1 MQGAEETTTIREK
14 EVEKMTLEGKTVL
27 LGVTGSIAAYKI
39 AYLASALKKRHADVH
54 VLMTQNATNFINPI
68 TFETLTGNKC
78 LVDTFDR
85 NFQFQ
90 VEHVSIA
97 KKADVVMIAPASAN
111 VIGKLAHGIADD
123 MLTTTIMACKCKKF
137 ISPAMNT
144 NMLEN
149 PVVQDNLKILEHYGY
164 EVIAPAS
171 GYLACGDTGA
181 GKMPEPETL
190 LAYIERE
197 TACEKDL
204 KGKKILVTAGPTQEA
219 IDPVRYITNHSSGK
233 MGYAI
238 AKAAMLRGA
247 DVTLVSGRTAIE
259 PPMFVKLMPV
269 VTAKD
274 MYEAV
279 TSVSDEQDIII
290 KAAAVADYRPARV
303 SDEKVKKSDGQMSIE
318 LERTDD
324 ILKYLGEH
332 KKENQFLCGFSMETQ
347 NVIGNSRAKLT
358 KKNLDMVAANNVKV
372 EGAGFQ
378 GDTNVLTLITQ
389 EEEVSLPLMS
399 KEDAA
404 LKILDKILLLI
415 SEKEQ

>member
-1 MQGAEETTTIREK
+1 M
-14 EVEKMTLEGKTVL
+14 LEGKTVL

-39 AYLASALKKRHADVH
+39 ASLASALKKRHADVH
-54 VLMTQNATNFINPI
+54 VLMTENATNFINPI

-144 NMLEN
+144 NMFEN

-164 EVIAPAS
+164 EVITPAS

-238 AKAAMLRGA
+238 AKIAMLRGA
-247 DVTLVSGRTAIE
+247 DVTLVSGCTAIE
-259 PPMFVKLMPV
+259 PPMFVNLVPV

-279 TSVSDEQDIII
+279 TSVSDKQDIII
-290 KAAAVADYRPARV
+290 KAAAVADYRPAKV
-303 SDEKVKKSDGQMSIE
+303 SDEKVKKSEGQMSIE

-332 KKENQFLCGFSMETQ
+332 KPTGQFLCGFSMETQ
-347 NVIGNSRAKLT
+347 NVIENSRAKLV

-378 GDTNVLTLITQ
+378 GDTNVLTLITR
-389 EEEVSLPLMS
+389 EEEISLPLMT
-399 KEDAA
+399 KEGAA
-404 LKILDKILLLI
+404 SRLLDKILEMTAG
-415 SEKEQ
+415 SK